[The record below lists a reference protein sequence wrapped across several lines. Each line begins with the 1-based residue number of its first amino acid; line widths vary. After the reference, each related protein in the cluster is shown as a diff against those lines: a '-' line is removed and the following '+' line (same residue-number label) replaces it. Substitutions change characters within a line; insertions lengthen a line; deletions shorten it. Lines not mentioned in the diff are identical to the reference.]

1 LPQLAGGAT
10 HTGVLPI
17 PGAFA
22 KQREILKAAAAPLQS
37 IVYATYGPMDALGNY
52 IR

>member
-1 LPQLAGGAT
+1 MARIPVLVCRNRPAAFP

-37 IVYATYGPMDALGNY
+37 IVYAT
-52 IR
+52 